1 MNSYQQVYG
10 MTAAGIE
17 GGGTGSGGSNQNLK
31 FRSSSHQL
39 LQQAKVTIPQ
49 AILQVL
55 FYCCRANGLL
65 AKFPSRAKRI
75 DVLSRFIFPL
85 IFAIFNLAY
94 WLYYLLAKN
103 NFSGSKLAWWTF
115 YEIVL
120 NHKQYNKQYL
130 HVFYVIARS
139 KSLLKEVLLF

>member
-55 FYCCRANGLL
+55 FIAAEQTGCLL
-65 AKFPSRAKRI
+65 NFRLVQN
-75 DVLSRFIFPL
+75 VLMCSQDSYF
-85 IFAIFNLAY
+85 
-94 WLYYLLAKN
+94 
-103 NFSGSKLAWWTF
+103 
-115 YEIVL
+115 
-120 NHKQYNKQYL
+120 H
-130 HVFYVIARS
+130 
-139 KSLLKEVLLF
+139 